1 MNCLL
6 QWRSC
11 YKRGPRAVTPTG
23 LSAKPT
29 RGCRL
34 NGITV
39 RILAAKLR
47 LHEGRESASAE
58 RNQAVLGIKCY
69 DIRLRNSWG
78 GTTRTSSRSD
88 LSRPSCRRQVW
99 VAGLALG
106 TVGTLCTATDADTTV
121 GDRSGA
127 LQEIVVTARLQNEN
141 LEKVPVAVD
150 ALATS
155 ALAEQHVTN
164 EQELQTAVPGLLTVA
179 TTSTNQLAFSIR
191 GQALDA
197 YSYSSPTVLAYFVGR
212 NATGGAVLYTTTQ
225 PGKELEGYFNYTAGN
240 FNEQKV
246 EGAVTIPLAEWAS
259 VRLAAEDEHRE
270 GYEHNIYLNVD
281 EGSIDNR
288 NFRGTLLLTPLD
300 ALQNTTT
307 IQYGR
312 QGGNSGALK
321 IVSANVS
328 CPPSPQCAA
337 AEFFPPGVPTGGTYP
352 AKLASYNGLLKFI
365 AMESK
370 QPFWNVW
377 NYNDDGHD
385 AQLKEAVNKTTY
397 TVNADLSI
405 KNIVGYN
412 QVVSRDRTDT
422 DGSPFQILTIGPI
435 GGPNTEGILY
445 STEQYSEELQL
456 AGSAFAKR
464 LNYLVGG
471 YYARDNEG
479 DNAPLNIG
487 CGSIAF
493 PVTPENPAGCEVPG
507 GFRYNFENDEKSRAL
522 FGQATYEFIDN
533 LRATAGYRETW
544 EDINFRYVDDGSVPK
559 DAHHLAGVPLPPIL
573 SEREPSWTL
582 GLDYQLTP
590 ETLLYIAQRG
600 GFRVGGFNGTSIVR
614 TSTGA
619 TNIDSFKPEIARD
632 LELGIKYAGRLGQ
645 FPVRINADVYEERV
659 RDAQRVVY
667 AGAAAFTVN
676 ADKTQVDGFELDA
689 LIDLT
694 SWLRAGLNYAY
705 TDARYTDGSTHFTQ
719 VDAITGAIDNRTVI
733 LGPYGDA
740 PRNTG
745 SLYLRVAHDLPNSL
759 GQLVVRQDIYSQ
771 SYFYRTNLAGSVN
784 VPPNGIGPLDP
795 NTKIGGY
802 TLLNARLEWNNIAGS
817 KVHAAAYVRNMLNRQ
832 YEVGGV
838 GLGAVVGV
846 DSVILGTP
854 RMAGLEVGS
863 RF

>member
-1 MNCLL
+1 MGTDSEPLGCEIQLRTVNCFTL
-6 QWRSC
+6 
-11 YKRGPRAVTPTG
+11 
-23 LSAKPT
+23 
-29 RGCRL
+29 
-34 NGITV
+34 
-39 RILAAKLR
+39 
-47 LHEGRESASAE
+47 
-58 RNQAVLGIKCY
+58 
-69 DIRLRNSWG
+69 
-78 GTTRTSSRSD
+78 
-88 LSRPSCRRQVW
+88 

-106 TVGTLCTATDADTTV
+106 PVGNMCAATEADTAP
-121 GDRSGA
+121 DDQSGA
-127 LQEIVVTARLQNEN
+127 LQEIVVTARRLSED
-141 LEKVPVAVD
+141 LEKVPVAVV
-150 ALATS
+150 ALSIS
-155 ALAEQHVTN
+155 ALSEQHVTN
-164 EQELQTAVPGLLTVA
+164 EQELQTAVPGLLSVPS
-179 TTSTNQLAFSIR
+179 TSANQLAFSIR

-197 YSYSSPTVLAYFVGR
+197 YSFTSPTVLAYFDEFQTGGVTSTTFFDLQSAQVLKGIQGTLFGR

-225 PGKELEGYFNYTAGN
+225 PGKELEGHFNYTAGN

-259 VRLAAEDEHRE
+259 VRLAAEDEHRD

-307 IQYGR
+307 LQYGR
-312 QGGNSGALK
+312 QGGDSGALK
-321 IVSANVS
+321 IVSANVN
-328 CPPSPQCAA
+328 CPPSPSCAGA
-337 AEFFPPGVPTGGTYP
+337 DLFPSGVPTGGTYP
-352 AKLASYNGLLKFI
+352 AKLASYNGLLNFI
-365 AMESK
+365 TMENK

-377 NYNDDGHD
+377 NHSDDGHD

-397 TVNADLSI
+397 TVNDDLSI

-412 QVVSRDRTDT
+412 QVVSTDRLDV
-422 DGSPFQILTIGPI
+422 DGSPFQILPV
-435 GGPNTEGILY
+435 GGNVEGLIY

-456 AGSAFAKR
+456 AGTAVARR
-464 LNYLVGG
+464 LSYLVGG
-471 YYARDNEG
+471 YYDRDNEG
-479 DNAPLNIG
+479 QNIPVNVG
-487 CGSIAF
+487 CGSFAF
-493 PVTPENPAGCEVPG
+493 PVTPENPEGCEVPG
-507 GFRYNFENDEKSRAL
+507 GFRYNFENDEESRAL
-522 FGQATYEFIDN
+522 FGQATYELIDN

-544 EDINFRYVDDGSVPK
+544 EDINFRYVDDGSVPE
-559 DAHHLAGVPLPPIL
+559 DAHQLAGVPLPPIL

-582 GLDYQLTP
+582 GLDYQLMP

-600 GFRVGGFNGTSIVR
+600 GFRAGGFNGTSIVQ

-632 LELGIKYAGRLGQ
+632 LELGVKYAGRLGV
-645 FPVRINADVYEERV
+645 FPMRINADIYEERV

-667 AGAAAFTVN
+667 AGVAAFTLN
-676 ADKTQVDGFELDA
+676 ADKTQVDGFEFNA
-689 LIDLT
+689 LVDLA
-694 SWLRAGLNYAY
+694 SWVQAGLNYAY

-745 SLYLRVAHDLPNSL
+745 SMYLRVAHELPNSL
-759 GQLVVRQDIYSQ
+759 GQLVVRQDIYAQ
-771 SYFYRTNLAGSVN
+771 SYFYYTNFAASLN

-802 TLLNARLEWNNIAGS
+802 TLLNARVEWNDIAGS
-817 KVHAAAYVRNMLNRQ
+817 RVHVAAYVRNMLNKQ

-838 GLGAVVGV
+838 GYGAVIGV

-854 RMAGLEVGS
+854 RMAALEAG
-863 RF
+863 FTF